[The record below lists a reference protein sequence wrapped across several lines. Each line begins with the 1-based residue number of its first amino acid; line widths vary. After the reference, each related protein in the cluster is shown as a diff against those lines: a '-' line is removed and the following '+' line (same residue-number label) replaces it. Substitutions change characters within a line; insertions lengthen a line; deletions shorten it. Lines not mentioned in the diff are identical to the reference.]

1 MKLNIGSGYVKI
13 PGFLNVDHDP
23 LVKPDFLVNLE
34 DLHLPIADSSV
45 DEIYAHHIFE
55 HIGPGFL
62 PMMQELYRVCQH
74 DAVLDIKFPHHRSE
88 IWFGDPT
95 HVRKLTVDQLTMF
108 SKKVNL
114 EHIAKFGSSSGFG
127 LFLNVDFEVIGYTMK
142 LYPKW
147 EERFK
152 TMNEEEVNEI
162 VENLNNVFWEVHIGM
177 RVIKDAE
184 PLIDG

>member
-23 LVKPDFLVNLE
+23 QVKPDFLCDLENLK
-34 DLHLPIADSSV
+34 LPIEDNTV
-45 DEIYAHHIFE
+45 DEVYAHHIFE
-55 HIGPGFL
+55 HIGAGFFN
-62 PMMQELYRVCQH
+62 MMKEIYRVCKH

-88 IWFGDPT
+88 IWFGDPS
-95 HVRKLTVDQLTMF
+95 HVRKLTIDQLSMF

-114 EHIAKFGSSSGFG
+114 EHISKYNSSSGFG
-127 LFLNVDFEVIGYTMK
+127 LFLNVDFEVLGYVQK

-152 TMNEEEVNEI
+152 TMAPEDKQEVIDNY
-162 VENLNNVFWEVHIGM
+162 NNVFWEVHVGM
-177 RVIKDAE
+177 RVVKDE
-184 PLIDG
+184 EST